1 MTTKP
6 TVFAS
11 SAVLNPSR
19 HTTSFSQ
26 WVCPK
31 IESMDQIRAVVLDI
45 GETILDRSREYAAWA
60 QFFGVPPHTFS
71 AVFGGMITRGS
82 KVAAVIESFAPGRD
96 YSSLLAERDSAG
108 ITVQLEERDLYPDVR
123 DALAGLRRLGLT
135 IGVVGN
141 QPAAVSAQL
150 RSLDL
155 DVDFIASSTDWGV
168 SKPSPEFFTRI
179 LESAGAVAGET
190 VYVGDQLDNDV
201 SAPLAAGLQAVRLIR
216 GPWGYLMRDAAVE
229 ARCRAV
235 IHSLTELPAV
245 CSGNS

>member
-1 MTTKP
+1 
-6 TVFAS
+6 
-11 SAVLNPSR
+11 
-19 HTTSFSQ
+19 
-26 WVCPK
+26 
-31 IESMDQIRAVVLDI
+31 MDQIRAVVLDI

-60 QFFGVPPHTFS
+60 QFFGVPAHTFS

-96 YSSLLAERDSAG
+96 YSSLLAERERAG

-123 DALAGLRRLGLT
+123 DALVGLRQLGIS
-135 IGVVGN
+135 IGIVGN

-168 SKPSPEFFTRI
+168 SKPSPEFFARI
-179 LESAGAVAGET
+179 LESAGAAAGET
-190 VYVGDQLDNDV
+190 VYIGDQLDNDV
-201 SAPLAAGLQAVRLIR
+201 TAPLAAGMQAVRLIR

-245 CSGNS
+245 LGA

>member
-1 MTTKP
+1 
-6 TVFAS
+6 
-11 SAVLNPSR
+11 
-19 HTTSFSQ
+19 
-26 WVCPK
+26 
-31 IESMDQIRAVVLDI
+31 MDQIRAVVLDI

-60 QFFGVPPHTFS
+60 QFFGVPAHTFS

-96 YSSLLAERDSAG
+96 YSSLLAEREGAG

-123 DALAGLRRLGLT
+123 DALVGLRRLGIS
-135 IGVVGN
+135 IGIVGN

-168 SKPSPEFFTRI
+168 SKPSPEFFARI
-179 LESAGAVAGET
+179 LESAGAAAGET

-201 SAPLAAGLQAVRLIR
+201 TAPLAAGMQAVRLIR
-216 GPWGYLMRDAAVE
+216 GPWGHLMRDAAVE

-235 IHSLTELPAV
+235 IHSLAELPAV
-245 CSGNS
+245 LGA

>member
-1 MTTKP
+1 M
-6 TVFAS
+6 
-11 SAVLNPSR
+11 
-19 HTTSFSQ
+19 
-26 WVCPK
+26 
-31 IESMDQIRAVVLDI
+31 ESMDLTRAVVFDI
-45 GETILDRSREYAAWA
+45 GETILDRTREYLAWA
-60 QFFGVPPHTFS
+60 EFFGVPAHTFS

-96 YSSLLAERDSAG
+96 YSSLLAERESAG
-108 ITVQLEERDLYPDVR
+108 ITLQLDERDLYPDVR
-123 DALAGLRRLGLT
+123 ETIAELRDLDLT

-141 QPAAVSAQL
+141 QPAVVSAQL
-150 RSLDL
+150 RSLEL

-168 SKPSPEFFTRI
+168 SKPSPEFFARI
-179 LESAGAVAGET
+179 LESTGAVPAET

-201 SAPLAAGLQAVRLIR
+201 TAPLAAGMQAVRLIR

-245 CSGNS
+245 LSART

>member
-1 MTTKP
+1 
-6 TVFAS
+6 
-11 SAVLNPSR
+11 
-19 HTTSFSQ
+19 
-26 WVCPK
+26 
-31 IESMDQIRAVVLDI
+31 MDQIRAVVLDI

-60 QFFGVPPHTFS
+60 QFFGVPAHTFS
-71 AVFGGMITRGS
+71 AVLGGMITRGS

-96 YSSLLAERDSAG
+96 YSSLLAERERAG

-123 DALAGLRRLGLT
+123 DALVGLRRLGIS
-135 IGVVGN
+135 IGIVGN

-168 SKPSPEFFTRI
+168 SKPSPEFFARI
-179 LESAGAVAGET
+179 LESAGAPAGET

-201 SAPLAAGLQAVRLIR
+201 SAPLAAGMQAVRLIR
-216 GPWGYLMRDAAVE
+216 GPWGYLMRDATVE

-245 CSGNS
+245 LGA